1 MRYITDLHIHSKYS
15 RSCSKNLT
23 LSNMAAWARAK
34 GIDVLATSDF
44 THPAWLKEIETKL
57 EPAENGLF
65 RLAKKYQDEDG
76 SGSYLAAPVAKD
88 GRDMRF
94 MLSTELCCIYKKN
107 DRTRRLHLVVL
118 SPTIAAVK
126 KMVSY
131 LEDQGRNLRS
141 DGRPILGMDAKE
153 IVKMA
158 LDADPNCEV
167 IPAHAWTPW
176 FSVFGSQ
183 SGYDSLEE
191 CFDEL
196 TPHIH
201 AVETGLSSDPPMN
214 WRLSELDKVVL
225 VSNSDAHGLRNLA
238 REANVF
244 DLERISYDDLLAPIR
259 EHDAERF
266 KYTIEFFPEEG
277 KYHADGHRKCQ
288 FQCEPAETERLGGR
302 CPKCAKP
309 LTRGVLG
316 RVHALAD
323 RQEGKRP
330 TNYPDFRHIVPLEEI
345 IADSLGRTKAAKAVF
360 ATYKDMIEKL
370 GPEFDILLDVPEQ
383 QLLSAAPSRVVEG
396 ILRMRQGNIV
406 IRPGYD
412 GEYGT
417 VKVFEDQKATAQ
429 VVLDI

>member
-1 MRYITDLHIHSKYS
+1 
-15 RSCSKNLT
+15 
-23 LSNMAAWARAK
+23 MAAWARAK

-65 RLAKKYQDEDG
+65 RLAKKYQGEDG
-76 SGSYLAAPVAKD
+76 SGSYLAAPVAED

-131 LEDQGRNLRS
+131 LEDRGRNLRS

-183 SGYDSLEE
+183 SGFDSLEE

-244 DLERISYDDLLAPIR
+244 DLDSISYDDLLAPIR

-277 KYHADGHRKCQ
+277 KYHTDGHRKCQ
-288 FQCEPAETERLGGR
+288 FQCEPAETERLRGR

-360 ATYKDMIEKL
+360 AAYKDMIEKL